1 MATTVEFLKNEDKAS
16 YGIKVTT
23 KEDVFVIPVLSVRD
37 GQPTRDRI
45 NYMAKNNNIRKGS
58 KFMQPSYSVGGNS
71 YQVSQKSK

>member
-1 MATTVEFLKNEDKAS
+1 MATKVEILQNDNQAS

-23 KEDVFVIPVLSVRD
+23 EKDVFVVPVLNVKD

-45 NYMAKNNNIRKGS
+45 NYMTKNNNIRKGS

-71 YQVSQKSK
+71 YQASQKK